1 MNTEMKNKINK
12 ENVERGAAVS
22 EAIKK
27 ETQVQLALSNG
38 RSILAAYH
46 HRIKKRLWLGVG
58 LGLILIFLFYLSIIT
73 GSVNLN
79 LGQLRQALF
88 HKSDLAFVL
97 WNIRL
102 PRAVGAVLAGA
113 ALGLAGAVMQSLL
126 KNPLASPF
134 TLGVS
139 HGAGFGAALA
149 IIIFGAGQAHSY
161 GAEAVSVFRSY
172 TVAGLAFLGALTAVG
187 LILVISYFK
196 KVTAESI
203 ILAGVALSSLFSSAT
218 MFLQYFAS
226 DVQVAAT
233 VFWMFGDLSKAGWLE
248 NKLIFFCLLPAFIYL
263 YSERWNLNALLWG
276 GEVAKS
282 LGVKL
287 EKLRL
292 AGLFLSALVVSV
304 ATAFF
309 GIIGF
314 IGLISPHFVRLLIG
328 NDYRFVLPYSAL
340 SGACFLLA
348 ADLLARSLLRPVV
361 LPVGIITSLAG
372 VPVFFLLLFRRK
384 RNWYAES

>member
-1 MNTEMKNKINK
+1 
-12 ENVERGAAVS
+12 
-22 EAIKK
+22 
-27 ETQVQLALSNG
+27 
-38 RSILAAYH
+38 
-46 HRIKKRLWLGVG
+46 
-58 LGLILIFLFYLSIIT
+58 
-73 GSVNLN
+73 
-79 LGQLRQALF
+79 
-88 HKSDLAFVL
+88 

-126 KNPLASPF
+126 RNPLASPF

-161 GAEAVSVFRSY
+161 GAEAVSIFRSY

-187 LILVISYFK
+187 LILIIAYLK

-203 ILAGVALSSLFSSAT
+203 ILAGVALSSLFGSAT

-233 VFWMFGDLSKAGWLE
+233 VFWMFGDLGKAGWPE
-248 NKLIFFCLLPAFIYL
+248 NRLIFFCFLPAFIYL
-263 YSERWNLNALLWG
+263 FSERWNLNALLWG

-287 EKLRL
+287 ERLRL
-292 AGLFLSALVVSV
+292 LGLFLSALVVSV
-304 ATAFF
+304 VTAFF

-314 IGLISPHFVRLLIG
+314 LGLISPHFVRLLVG
-328 NDYRFVLPYSAL
+328 NDYRFVLPYSVL

-348 ADLLARSLLRPVV
+348 ADLLARSLLSPVV

-372 VPVFFLLLFRRK
+372 VPVFFLLLLRRK
-384 RNWYAES
+384 RGWHAEA

>member
-1 MNTEMKNKINK
+1 MINSKKTSIADEPSESLKIEK
-12 ENVERGAAVS
+12 ESRVQS
-22 EAIKK
+22 EA
-27 ETQVQLALSNG
+27 LSDKF
-38 RSILAAYH
+38 LLKAYR
-46 HRIKKRLWLGVG
+46 HRIRKKLWFG
-58 LGLILIFLFYLSIIT
+58 LGLSLLLIFLFYLSIAT
-73 GSVNLN
+73 GSIKFNIWELK
-79 LGQLRQALF
+79 QALLN
-88 HKSDLAFVL
+88 KSDLSFVL

-126 KNPLASPF
+126 RNPLASPF

-161 GAEAVSVFRSY
+161 GAEAVSIFRSY

-187 LILVISYFK
+187 LILIIAYLK

-203 ILAGVALSSLFSSAT
+203 ILAGVALSSLFGSAT

-233 VFWMFGDLSKAGWLE
+233 VFWMFGDLGKAGWPE
-248 NKLIFFCLLPAFIYL
+248 NRLIFFCFLPAFIYL
-263 YSERWNLNALLWG
+263 FSERWNLNALLWG

-287 EKLRL
+287 ERLRL
-292 AGLFLSALVVSV
+292 LGLFLSALVVSV
-304 ATAFF
+304 VTAFF

-314 IGLISPHFVRLLIG
+314 LGLISPHFVRLLVG
-328 NDYRFVLPYSAL
+328 NDYRFVLPYSVL

-348 ADLLARSLLRPVV
+348 ADLLARSLLSPVV

-372 VPVFFLLLFRRK
+372 VPVFFLLLLRRK
-384 RNWYAES
+384 RGWHAEA